1 MTDSIK
7 RYLESE
13 HCSSLMFLSIICYV
27 IFKDSF
33 QVMGDF
39 FQTVMI
45 IGGLAAIAVYRDFF
59 AKNVVFWLLVIG
71 GVIQLVSWF
80 MSTKTIPELAQPN
93 PNLKPFSYLMVF
105 LVVAFWLQGS
115 FKKSVVTLLA
125 FSVGSVFTLFYYSDF
140 FEHFISGIH
149 GSRVDFGYRNAQH
162 GSLIIGAAFICIL
175 WVIYA
180 IAPQKKNN
188 KGFIVSILCSF
199 LVFLGTLLMILQS
212 RQSWLAVFMTIF
224 VIPLLYAY
232 FIDRISLR
240 KIIMLYGV
248 ILFIGTLI
256 YHIDF
261 VHSRIYAGFSH
272 PGYLHNM
279 YSGNW
284 REVKD
289 ISICVRLQ
297 TWLEAI
303 NWFYSHPVFGTGD
316 GSRSL
321 VITQSPV
328 LPDYIKAE
336 FRHLHNS
343 NFETAVSYGA
353 VGLIFI
359 YVLMFYPVYKTVK
372 SNAPTLIKGI
382 AVSFLIYWLVIN
394 NFESFLYMRSGQWVF
409 NTFMGTIYSFS
420 LYSDFIEYQSCRNKL
435 DDYNI

>member
-13 HCSSLMFLSIICYV
+13 RCSSLMFLSIICYV
-27 IFKDSF
+27 MFKDSF
-33 QVMGDF
+33 QVVGDF

-71 GVIQLVSWF
+71 GVIQFVSWF
-80 MSTKTIPELAQPN
+80 MSTITIPELAQPT

-105 LVVAFWLQGS
+105 LVMAFWLKGS
-115 FKKSVVTLLA
+115 FKRSIVTLLA

-140 FEHFISGIH
+140 FEQFINGMH

-175 WVIYA
+175 WGIYD
-180 IAPQKKNN
+180 IAPQEKNN
-188 KGFIVSILCSF
+188 KGFIISGLCLF
-199 LVFLGTLLMILQS
+199 LVFLGALLMMFQS
-212 RQSWLAVFMTIF
+212 RQSWLAVFMAIF

-232 FIDRISLR
+232 FRDSVSLR

-248 ILFIGTLI
+248 IFVIGALI
-256 YHIDF
+256 YHVDF
-261 VHSRIYAGFSH
+261 VHDRIYAGFSH
-272 PGYLHNM
+272 PGDLHNM
-279 YSGNW
+279 LSGNW

-289 ISICVRLQ
+289 ISIGVRLQ

-303 NWFYSHPVFGTGD
+303 NWFYSHPIFGTGD

-321 VITQSPV
+321 VITQSV
-328 LPDYIKAE
+328 ILPDYIKAE

-353 VGLIFI
+353 VGFIFT
-359 YVLMFYPVYKTVK
+359 YVLMFYPVYKSVR
-372 SNAPTLIKGI
+372 SNAPTLIKCI
-382 AVSFLIYWLVIN
+382 AISFLIYWLTIN

-409 NTFMGTIYSFS
+409 NTFFGVIYTFS
-420 LYSDFIEYQSCRNKL
+420 LHSDFVEYQHSKK
-435 DDYNI
+435 NIGGDI